1 MVHLNDPNEAFEK
14 KYFWL
19 WLVSSFKVGLI
30 NSAGFLATGKFVS
43 HVTGFGTQMGIAFG
57 HEGYFFTLELLTI
70 PFSFIMGGVIT
81 SFVLDRHTPHKSS
94 PPPYYIVQ
102 GLITISIGFVI
113 LLGEYVFT
121 ENLKPFDID
130 EKYDLVE
137 FTIISLL
144 CLACGLKNAL
154 VTWTTSGKVRV
165 THLTGLST
173 DIGLNLLGMIN
184 PSMKRKFTERR
195 RVNILRIA
203 TFLSFSFGALISAVL
218 FPQFGYKT
226 FLTVFLISFFMTIFS
241 FYNRKRDHLIA
252 FLNPD
257 PKKGEFA

>member
-1 MVHLNDPNEAFEK
+1 MVHLNDPNEAFDRK
-14 KYFWL
+14 HFWL
-19 WLVSSFKVGLI
+19 WLVSAFKVGLI

-81 SFVLDRHTPHKSS
+81 SFILDRHLLDKTS

-102 GLITISIGFVI
+102 GLITFSIGIVI
-113 LLGEYVFT
+113 LIGEYEFT

-130 EKYDLVE
+130 EKYDLIE
-137 FTIISLL
+137 FSIISLL

-184 PSMKRKFTERR
+184 PKMKRKFKEKRS
-195 RVNILRIA
+195 VNFLRIA

-218 FPQFGYKT
+218 FPHFGYKT
-226 FLTVFLISFFMTIFS
+226 FITVFLISLFMTAYS
-241 FYNRKRDHLIA
+241 FYNRQKDIFDNL
-252 FLNPD
+252 FGSD
-257 PKKGEFA
+257 SKKGKLA